1 MREPPG
7 VPITRLTLP
16 SRVIMVGLMDESMR
30 LPGSMALA
38 SLPTTP
44 KALATPGLALKSSIS
59 SFNRKPAPFTTTPLP
74 KSQFSV

>member
-1 MREPPG
+1 MLFSTWKIEVKIREPPG
-7 VPITRLTLP
+7 VPTTRLTLP
-16 SRVIMVGLMDESMR
+16 SRVTMLGLIEESMR

-59 SFNRKPAPFTTTPLP
+59 SLSRKPAP
-74 KSQFSV
+74 